1 MRSRATLG
9 ARLASAVTT
18 VAAVVL
24 ASVLAQQVPGVDAAA
39 LTTQV
44 KPHERSCFYAWVDK
58 VGEKVGFYYAVQAG
72 GSFDVDYDVVSPSDK
87 HIISGEKERQV
98 DIVFTGNE
106 VGEYSFCFEN
116 DMSSFADKTVRVW
129 KGGVGGRKGGGYGGW
144 GGHDA
149 DMARPRAWPAHRSTL
164 TSPWSRSHGWSCPCR
179 KQRCSR
185 RSRCRSRSPSAKS
198 TRSSRKYHVCNATS
212 APGRT
217 EASPWCTG
225 HSAYD
230 CDPKHRRRR
239 IA

>member
-1 MRSRATLG
+1 MVDACLLLLTTTTTTMTTAIASYRLATMRSRATLG

-129 KGGVGGRKGGGYGGW
+129 KGGGGGRKKRRRVWRMG
-144 GGHDA
+144 
-149 DMARPRAWPAHRSTL
+149 RPR
-164 TSPWSRSHGWSCPCR
+164 C
-179 KQRCSR
+179 
-185 RSRCRSRSPSAKS
+185 
-198 TRSSRKYHVCNATS
+198 
-212 APGRT
+212 
-217 EASPWCTG
+217 
-225 HSAYD
+225 
-230 CDPKHRRRR
+230 
-239 IA
+239 